1 MASKDKEFEL
11 KVNPSMAA
19 TLGKIAVAVLGAMA
33 AGGAGSVALAPAGS
47 AEQEER
53 IAHLEASCQAYDV
66 RLATAETKLDGV
78 EVNLVDIK
86 KDLADIRSTS
96 TQILLMLR
104 RER

>member
-1 MASKDKEFEL
+1 MTKKDDDEKQ
-11 KVNPSMAA
+11 SWAA
-19 TLGKIAVAVLGAMA
+19 LVGKIAVAVLGAMA

-53 IAHLEASCQAYDV
+53 IAKLESACNAYDV
-66 RLATAETKLDGV
+66 RLATQETKLDGV
-78 EVNLVDIK
+78 QVDMVDIK